1 MKYTPSHNGGFGFTI
16 GWKGLTLNADFA
28 YVLGKHMIN
37 IDYFYA
43 TSANNAKNGF
53 NQSKDMLN
61 VWKKPGDIT
70 DLPGMNYSVEGF
82 DTRILQNAS
91 FLRLKNL
98 TLAYDLPKTWME
110 ATRFF
115 ENVRFSFTGRNIFTI
130 TKYKGGD
137 PELDS
142 HLALGFFPGTRQ
154 YTLGVEVTF

>member
-1 MKYTPSHNGGFGFTI
+1 
-16 GWKGLTLNADFA
+16 
-28 YVLGKHMIN
+28 
-37 IDYFYA
+37 
-43 TSANNAKNGF
+43 
-53 NQSKDMLN
+53 
-61 VWKKPGDIT
+61 
-70 DLPGMNYSVEGF
+70 
-82 DTRILQNAS
+82 
-91 FLRLKNL
+91 
-98 TLAYDLPKTWME
+98 ME